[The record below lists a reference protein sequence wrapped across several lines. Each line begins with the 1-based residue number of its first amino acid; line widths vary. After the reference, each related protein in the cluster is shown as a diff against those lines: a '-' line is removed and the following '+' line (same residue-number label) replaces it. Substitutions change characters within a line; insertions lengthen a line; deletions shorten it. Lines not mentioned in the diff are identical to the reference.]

1 MERKQIGLRI
11 KKIREDLGDTQAE
24 FADRF
29 SRTQQA
35 VGKWESGLTMPD
47 GETMVAIL
55 ELGRDRLPTLS
66 GAEELPETF
75 RNGLGREIKID
86 EAVAMMTDI
95 MTGPQIYKAAL
106 VSSVKALFKAC
117 KNEAEMEGMRGEMKG
132 LGQKLDTLIA
142 IVTGLQKGAEQAANG

>member
-1 MERKQIGLRI
+1 M
-11 KKIREDLGDTQAE
+11 
-24 FADRF
+24 
-29 SRTQQA
+29 
-35 VGKWESGLTMPD
+35 
-47 GETMVAIL
+47 
-55 ELGRDRLPTLS
+55 
-66 GAEELPETF
+66 
-75 RNGLGREIKID
+75 GREIKID

>member
-55 ELGRDRLPTLS
+55 ELGR
-66 GAEELPETF
+66 
-75 RNGLGREIKID
+75 
-86 EAVAMMTDI
+86 
-95 MTGPQIYKAAL
+95 
-106 VSSVKALFKAC
+106 C
-117 KNEAEMEGMRGEMKG
+117 
-132 LGQKLDTLIA
+132 
-142 IVTGLQKGAEQAANG
+142 